1 MARTR
6 SSSPHSS
13 PLRLPRSVDVAGC
26 RVAVRVSDLV
36 ETYGQFTF
44 DDRLIEID
52 RAHLREDP
60 AGARD
65 TLRHELMEAALLL
78 TGVGFMD
85 KYDQEPVVRALE
97 QAFFPAW
104 ERVLAGWESYKK

>member
-1 MARTR
+1 M
-6 SSSPHSS
+6 
-13 PLRLPRSVDVAGC
+13 
-26 RVAVRVSDLV
+26 DLV
-36 ETYGQFTF
+36 DTYGQFTF

-52 RAHLREDP
+52 RTHLHDDP
-60 AGARD
+60 KGAVE

-85 KYDQEPVVRALE
+85 RYDQEPVVRAME

-104 ERVLAGWESYKK
+104 ERVLGRLGVCQK